1 MPRLAGVTRLAGASS
16 MNEPGFSRTIRAEAP
31 TQLSSLPVA
40 EPFGIQMSEDLG
52 LESNLIRGSF
62 VVRSDIGVTTC
73 LASRARRDLIMTS
86 KPRFALAAGIAL
98 SGIVLAGCGSTA
110 LGQASAPASSGSA
123 SSGAG
128 SSAAAV
134 TAPSVNPGGPMA
146 TAGGTAAGGTK
157 SATECTARQLRI
169 AYTDN
174 SQIRNGALDGMS
186 HADHVVMFTN
196 EGSASCRIQGYPG
209 TAALNSAGTQIK
221 QAARSAA
228 NAPLIVLAPGQT
240 ASAMVMANTAS
251 CTALTSVAGLLV
263 TAPDQR
269 TSTQLGPAGKLCLNS
284 LAVGTVQA
292 GNAAGLKL

>member
-1 MPRLAGVTRLAGASS
+1 
-16 MNEPGFSRTIRAEAP
+16 
-31 TQLSSLPVA
+31 
-40 EPFGIQMSEDLG
+40 
-52 LESNLIRGSF
+52 
-62 VVRSDIGVTTC
+62 
-73 LASRARRDLIMTS
+73 MTS

-123 SSGAG
+123 SSGSGAG
-128 SSAAAV
+128 SSAAPV
-134 TAPSVNPGGPMA
+134 TAPPSVNPGGPMA
-146 TAGGTAAGGTK
+146 TAGGAAAGGAK
-157 SATECTARQLRI
+157 SGAECTARQLRI

-209 TAALNSAGTQIK
+209 IAALNSAGTQIK

-251 CTALTSVAGLLV
+251 CTTLTSVAGLLV

-269 TSTQLGPAGKLCLNS
+269 TSAQLGPAGKFCLNS
-284 LAVGTVQA
+284 LAVGTMQP